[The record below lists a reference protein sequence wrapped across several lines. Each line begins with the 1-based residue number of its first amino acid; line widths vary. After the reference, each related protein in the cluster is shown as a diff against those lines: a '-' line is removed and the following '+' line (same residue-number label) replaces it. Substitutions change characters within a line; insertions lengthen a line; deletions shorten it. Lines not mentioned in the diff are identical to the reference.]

1 MKVSLCVLPSF
12 FSFTCTM
19 SASVTRAVVA
29 SSTAL
34 LQSSSSVRHAS
45 RALHVACASPHSR
58 VGASPTLITRHMFRR
73 ATTKAPTSTNRS
85 LHTARPMCVAMADTA
100 GKEITCKAAVAFEP
114 NKPLQLVDVQVA
126 PPQKGVFEDC
136 VK

>member
-1 MKVSLCVLPSF
+1 
-12 FSFTCTM
+12 
-19 SASVTRAVVA
+19 
-29 SSTAL
+29 
-34 LQSSSSVRHAS
+34 
-45 RALHVACASPHSR
+45 
-58 VGASPTLITRHMFRR
+58 
-73 ATTKAPTSTNRS
+73 
-85 LHTARPMCVAMADTA
+85 MCVAMADTA